1 MNTGDG
7 PFGPV
12 VNGTQI
18 VFFEYRP
25 NKTAG
30 NTFVVLFGL
39 VSLAHLLCIVRFRA
53 WFCIPLLLGGIS
65 ETFGYHGRAIASD
78 NPVSTGPFIMQ
89 NLLIL
94 AGAPFLAATIYMAL
108 GRVIVAL
115 EAQRHSI
122 PNVRWM
128 TKLYVLIDIAC
139 IFSQFIGAAMPASG
153 EPDALVKARIILI
166 GGLAT
171 QLAALSIFIATCWQ
185 VHRRLRRDPPSLV
198 AANPRVSWQKYF
210 WVIEAMTVL
219 MIIRSVVR
227 ALEYLQG
234 EHGFVISHEIFI
246 YLFDAVPM
254 FLVMLALLFWHPG
267 SLIRRI
273 RQYEKI

>member
-25 NKTAG
+25 NKAAG
-30 NTFVVLFGL
+30 NAFVILFGL
-39 VSLAHLLCIVRFRA
+39 ASLAHLLCMVRFRA

-65 ETFGYHGRAIASD
+65 ETFGYHARATASD
-78 NPVSTGPFIMQ
+78 NPVKTGPFIMQ

-94 AGAPFLAATIYMAL
+94 AGAPFLAATIYMVL

-122 PNVRWM
+122 LNVRWM
-128 TKLYVLIDIAC
+128 TKIYVLIDIAC

-153 EPDALVKARIILI
+153 EPDAFVKARIILI
-166 GGLAT
+166 AGLVT
-171 QLAALSIFIATCWQ
+171 QLVALSVFIATCWQ
-185 VHRRLRRDPPSLV
+185 VHRRLMRDPPSLV
-198 AANPRVSWQKYF
+198 AAISWQRYF

-219 MIIRSVVR
+219 MIVRGVVR

-246 YLFDAVPM
+246 YLFDAGPM
-254 FLVMLALLFWHPG
+254 FLVMLALLVWHPG
-267 SLIRRI
+267 WLIRRI
-273 RQYEKI
+273 RLYEKV

>member
-39 VSLAHLLCIVRFRA
+39 ASLAHLLRMVRLRA

-78 NPVSTGPFIMQ
+78 NPVKTGPFIMQ

-94 AGAPFLAATIYMAL
+94 AGAPFLAATIYMVL
-108 GRVIVAL
+108 GRVVVAL

-122 PNVRWM
+122 LNVRWM
-128 TKLYVLIDIAC
+128 TKIYVFIDIAC

-153 EPDALVKARIILI
+153 EPDAFVKARIILI
-166 GGLAT
+166 AGLVT

-185 VHRRLRRDPPSLV
+185 IHRRLSRDPPISV
-198 AANPRVSWQKYF
+198 AAYPRISWERYF

-227 ALEYLQG
+227 AVEYLQG

-267 SLIRRI
+267 WLIRRI
-273 RQYEKI
+273 RGYEKV